1 MISGSIS
8 SSICYAPNHDR
19 ISLSP
24 YLQRK
29 RVNKRFL
36 LGWDEVE
43 LDRAWTGFWRR
54 TINAIPSPTVV
65 SRLCKGE
72 NTRRYPRWSVFR
84 NNEANGRRSNFETGK
99 RRGTRP
105 SVLESVGNAS
115 SWWSR
120 IIEGRWLRL
129 VNSQHKYPSAISF
142 VGVHY
147 GGLNARTC
155 TVYYPDKFGDAI
167 RLLPL
172 FDVSRWTLFLSR
184 SIRFS
189 FRLLLVLTL
198 RRSWRLERKYISH
211 ISRCFTIGTIELKI
225 DRYKCSYILFL
236 SRVIGR
242 CKCYNG

>member
-24 YLQRK
+24 YLRRK

-36 LGWDEVE
+36 LDEVE
-43 LDRAWTGFWRR
+43 HRAWTGFWRR
-54 TINAIPSPTVV
+54 TINAIPSPTMV

-155 TVYYPDKFGDAI
+155 TVYYPDKFCDAI

-184 SIRFS
+184 SI
-189 FRLLLVLTL
+189 
-198 RRSWRLERKYISH
+198 
-211 ISRCFTIGTIELKI
+211 
-225 DRYKCSYILFL
+225 FL
-236 SRVIGR
+236 SFVVSFDSSSILAIGKKVYFSYFALFHNR
-242 CKCYNG
+242 NDWIENWSIQMQLYIIFIACNWSLQML

>member
-24 YLQRK
+24 YLRRK

-54 TINAIPSPTVV
+54 TINAISSPTMV

-72 NTRRYPRWSVFR
+72 NTRRYPRWSVFK

-142 VGVHY
+142 VSVHY

-211 ISRCFTIGTIELKI
+211 ISYIRLFHNRNDWIENWSIQMQL
-225 DRYKCSYILFL
+225 YIIFIACNWSLQML
-236 SRVIGR
+236 
-242 CKCYNG
+242 